1 MVEFN
6 LQGEKVVKVIEE
18 MQIGKLSIEK
28 DEYEPMFTTL
38 KIGEEKILLSPAEK
52 FKLIHAL
59 VEEY

>member
-1 MVEFN
+1 MVEFTF
-6 LQGEKVVKVIEE
+6 KVKKE

-28 DEYEPMFTTL
+28 DKYEPIFTTL